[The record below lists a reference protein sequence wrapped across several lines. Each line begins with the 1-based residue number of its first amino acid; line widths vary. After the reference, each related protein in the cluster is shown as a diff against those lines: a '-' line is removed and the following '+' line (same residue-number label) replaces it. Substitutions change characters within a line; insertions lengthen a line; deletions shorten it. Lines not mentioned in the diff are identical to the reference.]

1 MAHLE
6 NASSYRLRDGG
17 DKSGDGGVTNIQLQ
31 LFLIFMGACQHPFL
45 KKDWFNIFPYILKKL
60 KILLKIFFHYFLFKC

>member
-45 KKDWFNIFPYILKKL
+45 KKD
-60 KILLKIFFHYFLFKC
+60 